1 MIPLITIAL
10 LSFTAAAVIIMR
22 FARPGFGYGWLA
34 AAIGALLAWISTF
47 LWQVS
52 LPQTLTLIQWLPQS
66 IFTYSPTLLAD
77 RINFPYALSLTSLA
91 LAIIWTSAARST
103 TTGPLAWASTLALTA
118 LGLIAVLSGNVLT
131 LLLALAAVDVLE
143 LVNTL
148 RVADD
153 PVSSNTEVIGFAVR
167 LVGLGLLMCGAVVA
181 YAAGAVLD
189 FETMPPQGSIYLFL
203 GVGVRMAAIL
213 YRQPDVPR
221 PGLRRGYG
229 TAVRLISAAAS
240 LSLLARIPTGSIS
253 PGATAWLMFFTALVG
268 LVSGINWLRAP
279 DSLEG
284 RRFFLAGMGAL
295 AFAAALRGNG
305 VGSAAW
311 GSALVFCGGLSSL
324 YTVHQRRLTII
335 LLAGAFILTALPFSL
350 TASGWLGTVPISWVF
365 WILLVPVQ
373 ALMLA
378 GYVSGL
384 RRSSEDSLENQPNWA
399 RSIYPAGLVLPLLSG
414 LSLGLFGWEGA
425 RQIGVLP
432 VALAATLLGGAL
444 GWFFW
449 RIPGLRRAVQPA
461 VRSGERLA
469 SGSAYVFRAA
479 SAAIWGLYRTLGMFG
494 SAVARTLE
502 GDGGLLWTMVILVL
516 FLSLFQTF
524 LR

>member
-1 MIPLITIAL
+1 M
-10 LSFTAAAVIIMR
+10 
-22 FARPGFGYGWLA
+22 
-34 AAIGALLAWISTF
+34 
-47 LWQVS
+47 
-52 LPQTLTLIQWLPQS
+52 
-66 IFTYSPTLLAD
+66 
-77 RINFPYALSLTSLA
+77 
-91 LAIIWTSAARST
+91 
-103 TTGPLAWASTLALTA
+103 
-118 LGLIAVLSGNVLT
+118 
-131 LLLALAAVDVLE
+131 
-143 LVNTL
+143 
-148 RVADD
+148 
-153 PVSSNTEVIGFAVR
+153 
-167 LVGLGLLMCGAVVA
+167 
-181 YAAGAVLD
+181 
-189 FETMPPQGSIYLFL
+189 
-203 GVGVRMAAIL
+203 
-213 YRQPDVPR
+213 
-221 PGLRRGYG
+221 
-229 TAVRLISAAAS
+229 RLISAAAS
-240 LSLLARIPTGSIS
+240 LSLLARIPAGSIS
-253 PGATAWLMFFTALVG
+253 PAATAWLLFFTALVG

-279 DSLEG
+279 DLLEG

-295 AFAAALRGNG
+295 AFAAALRGNA

-335 LLAGAFILTALPFSL
+335 LLAAAFMLTALPFSL
-350 TASGWLGTVPISWVF
+350 TASGWLGSVPISWVF

-384 RRSSEDSLENQPNWA
+384 RRSGEDILEDQPNWA

-432 VALAATLLGGAL
+432 VALVATLLGGAL

-449 RIPGLRRAVQPA
+449 QIPGLRRAVQPA

-469 SGSAYVFRAA
+469 SGSAYIFQAA
-479 SAAIWGLYRTLGMFG
+479 SAVTWGIYQTLGRFG